1 MHGESDQMSVFS
13 YSPVPFRC
21 HDNTD
26 AYRAEPVKTGK
37 VVWQGA
43 PHFQD
48 SSSEEEDV
56 AEEETEDRK
65 PSPR

>member
-1 MHGESDQMSVFS
+1 MHGESDQTTVFS
-13 YSPVPFRC
+13 YSPAPFHC
-21 HDNTD
+21 HNNTD

-43 PHFQD
+43 PRFQD

-56 AEEETEDRK
+56 AEEETEGRK

>member
-1 MHGESDQMSVFS
+1 MYGQSGHMSVIR

-21 HDNTD
+21 HDDTD
-26 AYRAEPVKTGK
+26 AYRVETVRTGK

-43 PHFQD
+43 PRFQD
-48 SSSEEEDV
+48 SSSEEEEV
-56 AEEETEDRK
+56 TEETDDRK